1 MKTYSLAMLFLGLIF
16 DIILILFV
24 IISILL
30 IYSLLMIS
38 VETKTFDNGLMR
50 LVGLSKCG
58 YVAMVLTQALMFILP
73 ALIFGLILSMPC
85 LWILYQKLFTADQG
99 YTPSIIP
106 SSGALI

>member
-1 MKTYSLAMLFLGLIF
+1 MKLYSLAMLFLGLIF

-50 LVGLSKCG
+50 LVGLSKSG
-58 YVAMVLTQALMFILP
+58 YVAMILTQALMFILP
-73 ALIFGLILSMPC
+73 AMVLGLIMSMPA
-85 LWILYQKLFTADQG
+85 LWLLYQRLFTAD
-99 YTPSIIP
+99 
-106 SSGALI
+106 